1 MNLQQLEYAVTLAR
15 EKSFSKAASRCF
27 VTQATL
33 SMMVKKLE
41 KEIGVVLFDRSKLPV
56 SVTPF
61 GQPIIQQAQ
70 KVLTELKTITSL
82 AAEVRGEVHSEIRI
96 GVIPTLAPYL
106 LPLFIKPF
114 CDQYPNL
121 KVDIKDLI
129 TDDIIDQLKKG
140 SLDFGLCATPLHEA
154 GIYEE
159 PLFYEEFLVY
169 ASTSEF
175 LPKKK
180 YVLPEHINP
189 QHLWL
194 LEEGHCMRNQ
204 LFNLCQ
210 LQEDSGNRIQFHYRA
225 GSIETL
231 INLVDRC
238 DGITVIPK
246 LTTLG
251 LSKEQLV
258 KVREFAPPKPV
269 REISLVSHQHNPK
282 SKLMIQLKN
291 SITRLISSTV
301 PTNHKGLRIVHIE

>member
-41 KEIGVVLFDRSKLPV
+41 KEIGVVLFDRSRLPV

-61 GQPIIQQAQ
+61 GQTIIQQAQ
-70 KVLTELKTITSL
+70 KVLTEIKTITAL
-82 AAEVRGEVHSEIRI
+82 AAEIRGEVDSEIRI
-96 GVIPTLAPYL
+96 GIIPTLAPYL

-129 TDDIIDQLKKG
+129 TDDIIDHLKKG
-140 SLDFGLCATPLHEA
+140 SLDFGLCATPLHEP
-154 GIYEE
+154 GIHED

-169 ASTSEF
+169 ASSNEF
-175 LPKKK
+175 LPNKK

-204 LFNLCQ
+204 LLNLCQ
-210 LQEDSGNRIQFHYRA
+210 LQEDHHYQIQFHYRA

-238 DGITVIPK
+238 EGITVIPK

-251 LSKEQLV
+251 LSKEQMA
-258 KVREFAPPKPV
+258 KVREFASPKPV

-282 SKLMIQLKN
+282 AKLMLQLKT
-291 SITRLISSTV
+291 SIRQLISSTV
-301 PTNHKGLRIVHIE
+301 PIQHKGLRIVQID